1 MQNQKQLTML
11 VRNKLRDEF
20 ANILRDY
27 RNLLMDTKQL
37 TAVMT
42 KFILINQIGIQ

>member
-27 RNLLMDTKQL
+27 RNLLMDTKQF